1 MDIGRRLPD
10 ARDGMASLASP
21 PSTAQAPSSLS
32 FPLLSGSFPFFLSS
46 SMFPRS
52 SAFAQKKRK
61 SPLPFP
67 FSIGRSFPPFPAKY
81 GWFCL
86 FLQPNPSLSS
96 SVPLFPFNLGGR
108 NQCSIQEVEVE
119 RKTCTD
125 GGTSKRRRRRRK
137 GDHVNVCTVLPPT
150 SQIQKAKYEGIKK
163 GERKW

>member
-21 PSTAQAPSSLS
+21 PSTAQAPFSLS
-32 FPLLSGSFPFFLSS
+32 FQVASLSS
-46 SMFPRS
+46 SPLLCS
-52 SAFAQKKRK
+52 PKRK
-61 SPLPFP
+61 GKVPLPLP

-86 FLQPNPSLSS
+86 FLQPNPSSSS
-96 SVPLFPFNLGGR
+96 SVPLFPFNLGWR

-125 GGTSKRRRRRRK
+125 GGTSKRRRRRRRRK

-150 SQIQKAKYEGIKK
+150 SQIQKAKCEGIKK